1 MYFRG
6 KGPKHFVGA
15 ARNFVIR
22 RIDMY
27 NPISKDLLSTLAR
40 DFAADPVNSIRM
52 HAVVKHGVSDAAE
65 NHLEDVNNPMT
76 FSIELESGKI
86 TDQKSSGRCWLFAGL
101 NTMRFEIMKKLNLKT
116 FELSQNY
123 QMFYDKLEKANY
135 FLESIIK
142 TCDEPLDGR
151 LVNFLLQNPMQDG
164 GQWDMF
170 AALIEKY
177 GCVPKYVMPETYHSS
192 NTADMVRLLTAK
204 LREDALILRAETG
217 DKMALKEKMLGEI
230 YRMLCICLGT
240 PPEKFDFEYRD
251 KDKNFHRDAGLTPL
265 AFYKK
270 YVGQS
275 MDDYVSVINAPTA
288 DKPYYKSYT
297 VDYLGNVAGGRAVKY
312 LNLPNDEMKAL
323 AIAQLKDGTP
333 VWFGCDVGKMQMR
346 KRGIMGMRTFDYEKL
361 LNVSFGMDKAQR
373 LDTGESMLTH
383 AMVFLGVNL
392 DDEGKP
398 NRWKVENSWSDE
410 RGQDGYYIMTDEW
423 FDQYNYQIVVH
434 KKYLSPEQLAA
445 YEQDPI
451 VLKPWDPMGSLA

>member
-1 MYFRG
+1 MFS
-6 KGPKHFVGA
+6 
-15 ARNFVIR
+15 
-22 RIDMY
+22 
-27 NPISKDLLSTLAR
+27 PISPDLLNRFER
-40 DFAADPVNSIRM
+40 DFAGDPVNSIRM
-52 HAVVKHGVSDAAE
+52 HAVVKHGVSDASE
-65 NHLEDVNNPMT
+65 NHLEDVLNPMT

-101 NTMRFEIMKKLNLKT
+101 NTMRYEIMQKLNLKT

-135 FLESIIK
+135 FLESVIK
-142 TCDEPLDGR
+142 TAGEPLDGR
-151 LVNFLLQNPMQDG
+151 LVSFLLQNPMQDG

-177 GCVPKYVMPETYHSS
+177 GCVPKYAMPETYHSS
-192 NTADMVRLLTAK
+192 ATGDMVRLLTVK
-204 LREDALILRAETG
+204 LREDALILREAAG
-217 DKMALKEKMLGEI
+217 DRQALKEKMLGEI
-230 YRMLCICLGT
+230 YRMLTICLGT
-240 PPEKFDFEYRD
+240 PPKTFDFEYRD
-251 KDKNFHRDAGLTPL
+251 KDKAFHRDAGLTPVD
-265 AFYKK
+265 FYQK
-270 YVGQS
+270 YVGQA

-288 DKPYYKSYT
+288 DKPYGKTYT
-297 VDYLGNVAGGRAVKY
+297 VDYLGNVAGGRAIKY
-312 LNLPNDEMKAL
+312 LNLPGEDLKNL
-323 AIAQLKDGTP
+323 AIAQLKDGNP

-346 KRGIMGMRTFDYEKL
+346 KRGIMGMKTFDYENL
-361 LNVSFGMDKAQR
+361 LGVSFGMDKAQR

-392 DDEGKP
+392 DENGKP

-423 FDQYNYQIVVH
+423 FDQYNYQVVVH

-445 YEQDPI
+445 YGQAPV

>member
-1 MYFRG
+1 
-6 KGPKHFVGA
+6 
-15 ARNFVIR
+15 
-22 RIDMY
+22 MY
-27 NPISKDLLSTLAR
+27 NPISPELISTLSR
-40 DFAADPVNSIRM
+40 DFAADPVNAIRM

-101 NTMRFEIMKKLNLKT
+101 NTMRYEIMKKLNLKT

-142 TCDEPLDGR
+142 TSDEPLDGR

-192 NTADMVRLLTAK
+192 NTADMVRLLTTK

-217 DKMALKEKMLGEI
+217 DKQALKVRMLGEI

-251 KDKNFHRDAGLTPL
+251 KDRNFHRDAGLTPL
-265 AFYKK
+265 EFYKK

-288 DKPYYKSYT
+288 DKPYYRSFT

-312 LNLPNDEMKAL
+312 LNLPSDEMKAL
-323 AIAQLKDGTP
+323 AIAQLKDGSP

-392 DDEGKP
+392 DDAGKP

-410 RGQDGYYIMTDEW
+410 RGQEGYYIMTDEW
-423 FDQYNYQIVVH
+423 FDQYNYQVVVH

-445 YEQDPI
+445 YEEEPI

>member
-1 MYFRG
+1 MYT
-6 KGPKHFVGA
+6 
-15 ARNFVIR
+15 
-22 RIDMY
+22 
-27 NPISKDLLSTLAR
+27 PISPELLSNLAR
-40 DFAADPVNSIRM
+40 DFASDPVNSIRM
-52 HAVVKHGVSDAAE
+52 HAVVKHGVADASE
-65 NHLEDVNNPMT
+65 NHMEDVNNPMT

-135 FLESIIK
+135 FLESVIK
-142 TCDEPLDGR
+142 TAEEPLDGR

-170 AALIEKY
+170 AALVDKY

-192 NTADMVRLLTAK
+192 ATADMVRLLTVK
-204 LREDALILRAETG
+204 LREDALILRAESG
-217 DKMALKEKMLGEI
+217 DRQALKEKMLGEI
-230 YRMLCICLGT
+230 YRMLSICLGT

-251 KDKNFHRDAGLTPL
+251 KDKNFHRDAGLTPR
-265 AFYKK
+265 AFYEK

-275 MDDYVSVINAPTA
+275 MDDYVSIINAPTK
-288 DKPYYKSYT
+288 DKPYGKTYT

-312 LNLPNDEMKAL
+312 LNLPNEALKAL
-323 AIAQLKDGTP
+323 AIAQLKDGAP

-346 KRGIMGMRTFDYEKL
+346 KRGIMGMRAFDYEKL

-392 DDEGKP
+392 DESGKP

-410 RGQDGYYIMTDEW
+410 RGQEGYYIMTDEW
-423 FDQYNYQIVVH
+423 FDQYNYQVVVH
-434 KKYLSPEQLAA
+434 KKYLSAEQLAA
-445 YEQDPI
+445 YGQEPV

>member
-1 MYFRG
+1 
-6 KGPKHFVGA
+6 
-15 ARNFVIR
+15 
-22 RIDMY
+22 MY

-142 TCDEPLDGR
+142 TSDEPLDGR

-265 AFYKK
+265 EFYKK

-312 LNLPNDEMKAL
+312 LNLPNDELKAL